1 MEQICPQCNKINL
14 AQAIFCYNCGIKLPG
29 SEYSSNTP
37 QINGKKSGQ
46 SFKDNFRSNMEL
58 AIGRDP
64 DCDIVLQDESVSARH
79 AKIFI
84 RNNNVIIED
93 TGSMNGVFVNG
104 KRISTGTVLFQ
115 NDNVSLGY
123 ASLNLNH
130 PLLISL
136 FSKPGI
142 QNVSGYKA
150 SGGLNNFR
158 FNKNFTGKILFA
170 ILIAMLFLPWLKVN
184 LNENISTFLTNDS
197 KMTFTGLQFAFNVNP
212 YSSEKINYN
221 DLPYHAH
228 TLFLALFII
237 LLAGFAMSFINL
249 RISKQFNV
257 VNILSII
264 IFAMSCLNLYLH
276 RYQDKSFYDS
286 TTLQAAVYVFMFFC
300 FISIFEGLLEY
311 LIRRVFNKNS

>member
-1 MEQICPQCNKINL
+1 
-14 AQAIFCYNCGIKLPG
+14 
-29 SEYSSNTP
+29 
-37 QINGKKSGQ
+37 
-46 SFKDNFRSNMEL
+46 MEL
-58 AIGRDP
+58 AIGRAP

-104 KRISTGTVLFQ
+104 KRIYTGAILFQ

-123 ASLNLNH
+123 APLNLNH

-136 FSKPGI
+136 FLKPGI
-142 QNVSGYKA
+142 QNLSGYGV

-158 FNKNFTGKILFA
+158 FNKNFVGKIIFA
-170 ILIAMLFLPWLKVN
+170 ILIGLLFLPWLK
-184 LNENISTFLTNDS
+184 LNTEDSLISLITKDSNYTFS
-197 KMTFTGLQFAFNVNP
+197 AFQFAFNINP
-212 YSSEKINYN
+212 YSGEKINYN

-228 TLFLALFII
+228 TLFLVLFII
-237 LLAGFAMSFINL
+237 LLVGFAMNFINL
-249 RISKQFNV
+249 RILKQFNV

-286 TTLQAAVYVFMFFC
+286 TTLQAAVYVFMFLC
-300 FISIFEGLLEY
+300 FISIFEGLIEY
-311 LIRRVFNKNS
+311 LISYLFKKRL